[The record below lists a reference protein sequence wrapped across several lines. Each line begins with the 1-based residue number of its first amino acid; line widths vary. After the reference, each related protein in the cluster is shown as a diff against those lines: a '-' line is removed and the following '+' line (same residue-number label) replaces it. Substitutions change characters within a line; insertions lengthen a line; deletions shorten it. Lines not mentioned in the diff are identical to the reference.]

1 MTKSESSTPCLGNL
15 APFSS
20 CMAMFSYGNASK
32 RWGVAHGISS
42 WYICILKLV
51 MIVLIDLPK
60 AQQALLV
67 NNYPGLSIRGL
78 PTLSLGDLIRRM
90 YGSQKII
97 CRTILKSKAKHF
109 LVPNHHHQDWELS
122 CPEIGGEAIK
132 QFNRSGHCS
141 TENKHHRSHSHEFA
155 SPVSL
160 LARHLWIC
168 TLSPSALWRCL

>member
-1 MTKSESSTPCLGNL
+1 MTKSESSTPGLGNL

-32 RWGVAHGISS
+32 RWGVVHGVSS

-60 AQQALLV
+60 AQQSLLV

-97 CRTILKSKAKHF
+97 CRTILKSKAEAFFGSKSSSSSGLGTVLSWNWGWSHKT
-109 LVPNHHHQDWELS
+109 HQS
-122 CPEIGGEAIK
+122 I
-132 QFNRSGHCS
+132 RSLQYR
-141 TENKHHRSHSHEFA
+141 K
-155 SPVSL
+155 
-160 LARHLWIC
+160 
-168 TLSPSALWRCL
+168 